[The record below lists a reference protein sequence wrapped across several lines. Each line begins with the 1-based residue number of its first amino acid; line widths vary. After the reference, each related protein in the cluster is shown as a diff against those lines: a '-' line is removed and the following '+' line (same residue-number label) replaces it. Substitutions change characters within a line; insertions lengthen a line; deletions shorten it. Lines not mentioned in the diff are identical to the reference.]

1 MRFVEAM
8 QNPSAGPDYVVRRSC
23 ARGSLRCRT
32 RRAKGKRIL
41 LSGEST
47 RMLSAPG
54 STWVHREINDRVHL
68 YGVREWELR
77 NRLTRCAARRQWLP

>member
-1 MRFVEAM
+1 
-8 QNPSAGPDYVVRRSC
+8 
-23 ARGSLRCRT
+23 
-32 RRAKGKRIL
+32 
-41 LSGEST
+41 
-47 RMLSAPG
+47 MLSAPG